1 MQAAARSPRPSSHR
15 PPSDRTR
22 RASPGDSPRALAAS
36 EKLHKVLARAG
47 LGPRREMESWIA
59 AGRVTVN
66 GSPAHVGQRVTARDR
81 IQLDG
86 RTVDHGRERG
96 ETRVLLYHKPAGE
109 IVSADDPGGRP
120 TVFDRLPRLRGNR
133 WIAVGRLDFNSSG
146 LLLFTTSGELAARLA
161 HPRYETEREYAV
173 RVSGTLDAEA
183 LRALSEGVL
192 LEDGRARFASIAD
205 EGGQGRNHWYRVV
218 LKEGRNREIRRML
231 AAVGHSVSR
240 LMRIRFGPVRLPPG
254 LKRGGFRELDPAAV
268 AELIAAPGGEPSPA
282 RAPRRRPY

>member
-1 MQAAARSPRPSSHR
+1 MRATARPPRPSSRR
-15 PPSDRTR
+15 PPSDAAWRT
-22 RASPGDSPRALAAS
+22 ASGGSPRALAAT
-36 EKLHKVLARAG
+36 EKLKKVLARAG
-47 LGPRREMESWIA
+47 FGARRDMESWIA
-59 AGRVTVN
+59 AGRVMVN
-66 GSPAHVGQRVTARDR
+66 GAPAHVGQRVAPRDR

-86 RTVDHGRERG
+86 RQVDRGRERG

-120 TVFDRLPRLRGNR
+120 TVFDRLPRRRGDR

-173 RVSGTLDAEA
+173 RVNGTLDAEA

-192 LEDGRARFASIAD
+192 LEDGRARFTAIAD

-231 AAVGHSVSR
+231 AAVGYSVSR

-254 LKRGGFRELDPAAV
+254 LKRGRFRELDPAAV
-268 AELIAAPGGEPSPA
+268 AELVAASAVEPSPA
-282 RAPRRRPY
+282 RAPRRRPS